1 MSGKWWLLRA
11 GGAGEPGEAA
21 EGHGAAGKVHLSRTR
36 QKKWA
41 KIGPLSP
48 FSSCPRI
55 SQSGQGARAALWAAL
70 WPDSGRPS
78 AGPGRPFGPPLV
90 LRGGPKGRPGRP
102 GGPAGRPSGRPFF
115 EGRPERRPFF
125 CKGRPHFE
133 GGRPAATRAAPPA
146 TMGGPSAQRRPHS
159 GRPQFEGGRPEGG
172 PAAQARRPGR
182 PIGPPDFRGWPPT
195 FGWRAA
201 RFWSEGRPIWRLGGP
216 GGGRAARSP
225 LTADSTTYRTPVPT
239 SSLVR
244 LFIYGFVSF
253 ERVSIWD

>member
-1 MSGKWWLLRA
+1 MSGKWWLLRD

-36 QKKWA
+36 QKEWA

-90 LRGGPKGRPGRP
+90 LRGGPKGRP
-102 GGPAGRPSGRPFF
+102 SGRPFF

-133 GGRPAATRAAPPA
+133 GGRPV
-146 TMGGPSAQRRPHS
+146 GGPSAMVAARSETAGRPS
-159 GRPQFEGGRPEGG
+159 GRR
-172 PAAQARRPGR
+172 ACA
-182 PIGPPDFRGWPPT
+182 GPPFV
-195 FGWRAA
+195 RAA
-201 RFWSEGRPIWRLGGP
+201 RFWRVAAHFFLAGRPNWARGPPHLAAGRPRWRQGGP
-216 GGGRAARSP
+216 
-225 LTADSTTYRTPVPT
+225 LTS
-239 SSLVR
+239 
-244 LFIYGFVSF
+244 
-253 ERVSIWD
+253 

>member
-78 AGPGRPFGPPLV
+78 AGPGRPIGPPLV
-90 LRGGPKGRPGRP
+90 LRAGLAALRAALRAAPFSKGGPSGGPFSVRAALILRVAALLPHGRPPRP
-102 GGPAGRPSGRPFF
+102 PWAAHRPSGGHIRAALNL
-115 EGRPERRPFF
+115 RVAALRAARRP
-125 CKGRPHFE
+125 
-133 GGRPAATRAAPPA
+133 
-146 TMGGPSAQRRPHS
+146 RR
-159 GRPQFEGGRPEGG
+159 GG
-172 PAAQARRPGR
+172 PAARSGR
-182 PIGPPDFRGWPPT
+182 PILGGGRPLLVGGPPDFGR
-195 FGWRAA
+195 RAA
-201 RFWSEGRPIWRLGGP
+201 RFGGWAAPVAAGRPAHHLRPIR
-216 GGGRAARSP
+216 P
-225 LTADSTTYRTPVPT
+225 LTGHRFLYRFIGAYHHRRTPC
-239 SSLVR
+239 
-244 LFIYGFVSF
+244 
-253 ERVSIWD
+253 SICAWV

>member
-11 GGAGEPGEAA
+11 GGAGELGEAA

-78 AGPGRPFGPPLV
+78 AGPGLPFGPPLV
-90 LRGGPKGRPGRP
+90 LR
-102 GGPAGRPSGRPFF
+102 AGLAALRAALRAAPLPRPFF

-133 GGRPAATRAAPPA
+133 GGRPV
-146 TMGGPSAQRRPHS
+146 GGPSAMVAARSETAGRPS
-159 GRPQFEGGRPEGG
+159 GRPILEGGRPLFSGG
-172 PAAQARRPGR
+172 PPELGQRAAPFGGWAAPVAAGR
-182 PIGPPDFRGWPPT
+182 PAHQLGPIR
-195 FGWRAA
+195 
-201 RFWSEGRPIWRLGGP
+201 
-216 GGGRAARSP
+216 P
-225 LTADSTTYRTPVPT
+225 LTAH
-239 SSLVR
+239 R
-244 LFIYGFVSF
+244 LSGSYA
-253 ERVSIWD
+253 

>member
-1 MSGKWWLLRA
+1 MALILEISFYHFNYIIILITLDTLYNTTQY
-11 GGAGEPGEAA
+11 
-21 EGHGAAGKVHLSRTR
+21 LSRTR
-36 QKKWA
+36 QRKWA

-102 GGPAGRPSGRPFF
+102 GGPKGRPSGRPFF

-133 GGRPAATRAAPPA
+133 GGRPAATDR
-146 TMGGPSAQRRPHS
+146 
-159 GRPQFEGGRPEGG
+159 
-172 PAAQARRPGR
+172 
-182 PIGPPDFRGWPPT
+182 
-195 FGWRAA
+195 
-201 RFWSEGRPIWRLGGP
+201 
-216 GGGRAARSP
+216 
-225 LTADSTTYRTPVPT
+225 
-239 SSLVR
+239 
-244 LFIYGFVSF
+244 
-253 ERVSIWD
+253 

>member
-1 MSGKWWLLRA
+1 VSGKWWLLRA

-41 KIGPLSP
+41 KVGPLSP

-90 LRGGPKGRPGRP
+90 LRGGLAALWAALRAAPFSKGGPSGGPFSVRAALILRVAALLPHGRPPRP
-102 GGPAGRPSGRPFF
+102 PWAAHRPSG
-115 EGRPERRPFF
+115 G
-125 CKGRPHFE
+125 HI
-133 GGRPAATRAAPPA
+133 RAALNLRVAALRAARPPRR
-146 TMGGPSAQRRPHS
+146 GG
-159 GRPQFEGGRPEGG
+159 
-172 PAAQARRPGR
+172 
-182 PIGPPDFRGWPPT
+182 IGPPDFRGWPPT

-225 LTADSTTYRTPVPT
+225 LTADSTTYRTPVPRC
-239 SSLVR
+239 SLSYISR
-244 LFIYGFVSF
+244 YRHFQCIF
-253 ERVSIWD
+253 

>member
-21 EGHGAAGKVHLSRTR
+21 EGHGAAVKVHLSRTR
-36 QKKWA
+36 QKK

-133 GGRPAATRAAPPA
+133 GGRPAATRAPPPA

-225 LTADSTTYRTPVPT
+225 LTADSTTYRPPVPNT
-239 SSLVR
+239 LE
-244 LFIYGFVSF
+244 LK
-253 ERVSIWD
+253 

>member
-55 SQSGQGARAALWAAL
+55 SQTEWSGREGGPVCGPPSGPTLAAL
-70 WPDSGRPS
+70 RPP
-78 AGPGRPFGPPLV
+78 GPAWRLT
-90 LRGGPKGRPGRP
+90 

-225 LTADSTTYRTPVPT
+225 LTADSTTYRTPVP
-239 SSLVR
+239 SVFQLKS
-244 LFIYGFVSF
+244 GF
-253 ERVSIWD
+253 